1 MLQIASPVSGANTIS
16 FPVRH
21 TPSGGDV
28 FTLQRREEGQM
39 RGGWWE
45 LKMLTFSRERRL
57 PTLPASLLPS
67 LLCSLFLSWSPL
79 CRLTGIKS
87 WLLIKK
93 KKKHPHHD
101 CLLPQHTHSL
111 LALHFSLFLF
121 PPLFFLFPLFSRF
134 ASLPLQLPQLFTLF
148 TSHLLQACY
157 SIFSHPPVIRSH
169 PFFPF
174 SFSSSRL
181 HSPPPL
187 HLNSYVWA
195 AEALS
200 AKLRE
205 GEQVGELLLLS
216 GWGRAVISWGI
227 WRPLCVC
234 ICVCVCVGLCRA
246 NLSGAA

>member
-1 MLQIASPVSGANTIS
+1 MGVEDADIQQRAAVAYSPCVS
-16 FPVRH
+16 P
-21 TPSGGDV
+21 P
-28 FTLQRREEGQM
+28 
-39 RGGWWE
+39 
-45 LKMLTFSRERRL
+45 L
-57 PTLPASLLPS
+57 PPLLPLS
-67 LLCSLFLSWSPL
+67 FLISSVQTDGDKKLAPDQ
-79 CRLTGIKS
+79 
-87 WLLIKK
+87 K

-187 HLNSYVWA
+187 HLNSYV
-195 AEALS
+195 
-200 AKLRE
+200 
-205 GEQVGELLLLS
+205 
-216 GWGRAVISWGI
+216 
-227 WRPLCVC
+227 
-234 ICVCVCVGLCRA
+234 
-246 NLSGAA
+246 